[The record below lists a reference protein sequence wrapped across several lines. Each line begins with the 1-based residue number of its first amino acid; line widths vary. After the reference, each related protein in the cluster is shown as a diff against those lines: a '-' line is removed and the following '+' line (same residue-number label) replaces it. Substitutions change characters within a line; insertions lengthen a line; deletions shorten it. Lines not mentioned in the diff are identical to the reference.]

1 MPWQEMLKNNN
12 GYHHSG
18 STQIGETEREI
29 NKNAIIQHTEII
41 EMEPFTTLQD
51 DNEKMN
57 KNVMLKQG

>member
-1 MPWQEMLKNNN
+1 
-12 GYHHSG
+12 